1 MKKLFKSFTSVSMML
16 MMVMMLSTT
25 TFAQE
30 TNMTSAELLAQNNN
44 GIITLNEDIT
54 LSDSL
59 EFDKDCTIDLN
70 GHTLKFTQ
78 ADNFIK
84 NDANVTFE
92 NGTINLDGI
101 QGKFDCILGVGN
113 YVNSAKLT
121 LDNVNL
127 QANNY
132 KSPYALIYVYGNSE
146 LNIKDSTL
154 DVKNEKS
161 LAGGV
166 IKTSNGKNGKVNI
179 TDSTLNIKSA
189 ARGFLDGT
197 INIVNSTV
205 TMSGLANG
213 INSNSNGLDLTVDNS
228 ELTITGSIKCG
239 LTINDSQVDVKN
251 NSKLNISKSLGG
263 DIIFKTERATQGKN
277 KVSTMPKLKV
287 DTSSKLEAKKVE
299 VDKSIIQYA
308 EENDNIEI
316 NDLVNDLIESEI
328 YDYTVGEDGNVTT
341 VCDHLH
347 TEVVN
352 KEATC
357 TEEGYTGDK
366 VCTDCDKVLE
376 VGTETLALGHN
387 FENGTCT
394 NTNCDELDPNFKLE
408 GTVKPEENPSD
419 KDEVTDEETDNTV
432 KPEDTDKPS
441 IDEET
446 DNTVKPED
454 TQKPST
460 DNETDAPQ
468 TGDNGMYL
476 MVAVAVLSATGLVYL
491 RRKECR

>member
-30 TNMTSAELLAQNNN
+30 TNMTSAELLAQSNN
-44 GIITLNEDIT
+44 GIITLNEDTT

-59 EFDKDCTIDLN
+59 KIDEDCTINLN
-70 GHTLKFTQ
+70 GHALKFTQ
-78 ADNFIK
+78 ANNFIK
-84 NDANVTFE
+84 NNANVTFE

-101 QGKFDCILGVGN
+101 QGNADCILGVGHYGN
-113 YVNSAKLT
+113 NAKLT

-146 LNIKDSTL
+146 LNIKNSVL
-154 DVKNEKS
+154 DAKNEKS

-179 TDSTLNIKSA
+179 TDSTLNFA
-189 ARGFLDGT
+189 NTARGFVDGT

-213 INSNSNGLDLTVDNS
+213 INSSSNGLDLTVDNS
-228 ELTITGSIKCG
+228 KLTITGSIG
-239 LTINDSQVDVKN
+239 RALTINDSQVDVKN
-251 NSKLNISKSLGG
+251 NSELNFSKSLGG
-263 DIIFKTERATQGKN
+263 DILFKTESKN
-277 KVSTMPKLKV
+277 KVSAMPKLKV
-287 DTSSKLEAKKVE
+287 DRSSKLEAKKIE
-299 VDKSIIQYA
+299 VDESITESAGDNANIQ
-308 EENDNIEI
+308 I
-316 NDLVNDLIESEI
+316 NDLIESEI
-328 YDYTVGEDGNVTT
+328 YDYQVDENGNVTT

-347 TEVVN
+347 TEITN
-352 KEATC
+352 EKEATC

-394 NTNCDELDPNFKLE
+394 NCDELDPNFKPE

-419 KDEVTDEETDNTV
+419 KEEITDEETDNTV
-432 KPEDTDKPS
+432 KPEDTQKPSVDKPS
-441 IDEET
+441 T
-446 DNTVKPED
+446 D
-454 TQKPST
+454 KPST

-476 MVAVAVLSATGLVYL
+476 MVAAAVLSATGLVYL